1 MRKTV
6 RKLFWVWDFEKEE
19 EWLTQMAAKGLAL
32 VSVGFCRYE
41 FEECLPGEYTVRLEL
56 LENLPTHPESERYI
70 AFLEETGAE
79 HVGSYMRWAYFRK
92 KTADG
97 SFELFSDNE
106 SRIKYLTRIIR
117 FIAVIG
123 CFNLFAGAYNL
134 GLYFFLTHMDVNL
147 LGLVN
152 IALGGVCMYGTA
164 RLTKKRKRLKEE
176 QQIFE

>member
-1 MRKTV
+1 MRRTV
-6 RKLFWVWDFEKEE
+6 RKWFWVWDFEKEE

-32 VSVGFCRYE
+32 ISVGLCRYE
-41 FEECLPGEYTVRLEL
+41 FEECLPGEYAVRLEL
-56 LENLPTHPESERYI
+56 LENLPIHPESERYI

-79 HVGSYMRWAYFRK
+79 HVGSYLRWAYFRK
-92 KTADG
+92 KTAEG

-123 CFNLFAGAYNL
+123 VINLFIGAYNL
-134 GLYFFLTHMDVNL
+134 GLYFFLTHMDISLV
-147 LGLVN
+147 GLFN
-152 IALGGVCMYGTA
+152 IALCGFCMYGAA
-164 RLTKKRKRLKEE
+164 RLGKRRKRLKDE